1 MGAIGFAV
9 DDKFGEDDGMVGH
22 LAHVTGPKLD
32 GGDSGGVD
40 HKFLSCFVESGSSLY
55 ALHEGTMAKLSLC
68 IATSHLKGF
77 HERLPLGC
85 LLVVTNIDARRD
97 EHSVCE
103 SKG

>member
-1 MGAIGFAV
+1 MGAIGLTV

-32 GGDSGGVD
+32 GGDGGSVD
-40 HKFLSCFVESGSSLY
+40 HKFLSCFVKCGSSLY
-55 ALHEGTMAKLSLC
+55 ALHEGSMAKLSLR

-77 HERLPLGC
+77 HKRLPLGC
-85 LLVVTNIDARRD
+85 LLVVTNIDASRD
-97 EHSVCE
+97 EHGVCE